1 MDNITESHKTVLGR
15 VAIVDRIKGGQI
27 QIRHLVNDTGGGYK
41 IVDGQLV
48 KMTPEEIRD
57 RKRGARIAVRK
68 RRSEAAQIDRNLHA
82 SLRKRETRLGE

>member
-1 MDNITESHKTVLGR
+1 MDNITEAAHRTVVGR
-15 VAIVDRIKGGQI
+15 VAIVDRIKGGVV
-27 QIRHLVNDTGGGYK
+27 QIRHIVNETAGFK

-68 RRSEAAQIDRNLHA
+68 RKGEAAQIDRNLHA
-82 SLRKRETRLGE
+82 SLRKREVRLG